1 MPVAAARRIR
11 NTRTQTAPLRF
22 DQRLILNQWMLSL
35 FEVNTFEQLA
45 DLLKGPDV
53 EGFDADNVSLFH
65 HRLAA
70 RRFER
75 HELSAQQLLEYDQSI
90 VRHWLAI
97 TERRNRIGHRLYP
110 KYFQYL
116 SLLFTEIYLDRY
128 FRDPA
133 RLLADLNVHV
143 REFNADK
150 PTANQIEAYEA
161 GELNKLAFWNAT
173 GSGKTLLMHVNVR
186 QYQHYLCLHGRE
198 RELNR
203 VILLTPNEGL
213 SRQHLGEF
221 AESGV
226 AAELFVKEGRSLFA
240 GHSVEIIDIHKLK
253 DEMGD
258 RTVAVDAFEGNNL
271 VLVDEGHRG
280 AGGVEWMDKRN
291 RLCENGFSFEYS
303 ATFGQAIKAARN
315 AKLTQAYAKCIL
327 FDYSYKY
334 FYRDGYGKDYQILN
348 LQDDSHEELQELYLT
363 ACFLVFYQQLRLF
376 LDQRDTFRPYLIEHP
391 LWVFVGG
398 SVYAVRTQNRRRV
411 SDVLSILLFLAGFVK
426 NRAEAVRRIERLRT
440 GHAGLLDSRNREIF
454 AGAFNYLASQSRSSE
469 ELYDDVLR
477 TVLHAP
483 VQAALHVENLR
494 GTDGE
499 IALRL
504 GDGPAFGLINVGD
517 AASLCKLCEEHNELV
532 VTEREFSGSLFRG
545 INDDTTVNILIGSK
559 KFTEGWNSWRVSTMG
574 LMNIGRSEGSEIIQL
589 FGRGVRLKGYEFGLK
604 RSRRLEGVRPP
615 KHIETLETLNIF
627 GIRADYMGQFKE
639 YLADEGLPANEER
652 IELDLPVINNLGAKR
667 LRMIRLKDG
676 VDFKRSGPKPTLA
689 RLDGQL
695 TRQPIT
701 VDWYPKIQ
709 TQRSKG
715 LRPTTDV
722 AVKGS
727 GKLESHHLA
736 FLDVEA
742 IFFELERFKNERSW
756 YNLNLPRGSIRELLS
771 SPDWYHLLIPK
782 EELAFTNFGKVRLWQ
797 EIATVLLKKYC
808 DRYYKYRKNE
818 YEMPYLEYCDLS
830 ADDPN
835 FFGEYR
841 FLIDESR
848 EDIIETLQ
856 QLRFSIE
863 RGELRDLDLA
873 NFQAISFGQH
883 LYEPLIHLK
892 SDLVEVRP
900 VHLNEGERDFI
911 IDLRSFYQENRAVF
925 REKELYLL
933 RNQSRGRGVGFF
945 EAGNFYPD
953 FILWLVDGRHQH
965 IAFVDPKGISHL
977 KGPDDPKI
985 SFYRTIKDLEARLG
999 DTNVT
1004 LHSFILSNTP
1014 YEQVSWWDGGM
1025 TLAEF
1030 EARHVLFTKSDRDI
1044 YISKMVHEILRG
1056 ESTSVSGRGPGL
1068 PRTRPGTNL

>member
-1 MPVAAARRIR
+1 MTVAAARRTR
-11 NTRTQTAPLRF
+11 NARTQTAPLRF
-22 DQRLILNQWMLSL
+22 DQRLVLNQWMLSL

-45 DLLKGPDV
+45 EMLKAPDV

-75 HELSAQQLLEYDQSI
+75 QELSAQHLLEYDQSI
-90 VRHWLAI
+90 VCHWLAI
-97 TERRNRIGHRLYP
+97 TEKRNLIGHRLYP

-128 FRDPA
+128 FRDTA
-133 RLLADLNVHV
+133 RLLADLNAHV
-143 REFNADK
+143 REFNADQ
-150 PTANQIEAYEA
+150 PPVSQIEAYEA

-186 QYQHYLCLHGRE
+186 QYQHYLGLHSRK

-203 VILLTPNEGL
+203 IILLTPNEEL

-226 AAELFVKEGRSLFA
+226 AAELFVKERRGLFA

-315 AKLTQAYAKCIL
+315 AKLAQAYAKCVL

-334 FYRDGYGKDYQILN
+334 FYRDGYGKDYRILN
-348 LQDDSHEELQELYLT
+348 LQGNSREELQELYLT

-398 SVYAVRTQNRRRV
+398 SVNAVRTQNGRRV
-411 SDVLSILLFLAGFVK
+411 SDVLSILLFLARFVK
-426 NRAEAVRRIERLRT
+426 NRAEAVRRIKRLRT
-440 GHAGLLDSRNREIF
+440 GHAGLLDSRNREVF
-454 AGAFNYLASQSRSSE
+454 AGAFNYLAGQSRSSE
-469 ELYDDVLR
+469 ELYDDMLR
-477 TVLHAP
+477 TVLNAP
-483 VQAALHVENLR
+483 VQTALHVENLR
-494 GTDGE
+494 GADGE

-504 GDGPAFGLINVGD
+504 GDGPPFGVINVGD
-517 AASLCKLCEEHNELV
+517 ATSLCKLCEEHDELV

-545 INDDTTVNILIGSK
+545 INDDDTTVNILIGSK

-589 FGRGVRLKGYEFGLK
+589 FGRGVRLKGHEFGLK

-615 KHIETLETLNIF
+615 GHIETLETLNIF
-627 GIRADYMGQFKE
+627 GIRSDYMAQFKE

-652 IELDLPVINNLGAKR
+652 IEFELPVINNLGTKK
-667 LRMIRLKDG
+667 LRMIRLKGG
-676 VDFKRSGPKPTLA
+676 VDFKRSDPKPTLA

-715 LRPTTDV
+715 LRSTVDV
-722 AVKGS
+722 AMMDS
-727 GKLESHHLA
+727 CKLGSHHLA
-736 FLDVEA
+736 FLDMEA

-756 YNLNLPRGSIRELLS
+756 YNLNLPRESIRELLS
-771 SPDWYHLLIPK
+771 SPDWYNLLIPK

-808 DRYYKYRKNE
+808 DRYYKHRKNE
-818 YEMPYLEYCDLS
+818 YEMPYLELCDLGTE
-830 ADDPN
+830 DPN
-835 FFGEYR
+835 FFKDYR

-848 EDIIETLQ
+848 ADIIEA
-856 QLRFSIE
+856 LREVKRSIG
-863 RGELRDLDLA
+863 RGELRELDLA
-873 NFQAISFGQH
+873 NFQALSFGQH
-883 LYEPLIHLK
+883 LYEPLVHLK

-911 IDLRSFYQENRAVF
+911 IDLRSFYQENQSAF
-925 REKELYLL
+925 RDKELYLL

-953 FILWLVDGRHQH
+953 FILWLVDRWHQH
-965 IAFVDPKGISHL
+965 IAFVDPKGIIHL

-985 SFYRTIKDLEARLG
+985 GFYRTIKDLEARLG

-1014 YEQVSWWDGGM
+1014 YEQVNWWGGGM
-1025 TLAEF
+1025 TLADF
-1030 EARHVLFTKSDRDI
+1030 ESRHVLFNKPDRNI
-1044 YISKMVHEILRG
+1044 YIGKMVHEILRQ
-1056 ESTSVSGRGPGL
+1056 T
-1068 PRTRPGTNL
+1068 

>member
-1 MPVAAARRIR
+1 MTVAAARGVRS
-11 NTRTQTAPLRF
+11 TRTQTAPLRF
-22 DQRLILNQWMLSL
+22 DQRLVLNQWMLSL
-35 FEVNTFEQLA
+35 FEVDGFEQLA
-45 DLLKGPDV
+45 KMLEGSDV

-65 HRLAA
+65 YRLAA

-75 HELSAQQLLEYDQSI
+75 DELSAQQLLEYDQSI

-97 TERRNRIGHRLYP
+97 TERRNLTGHRLYP

-133 RLLADLNVHV
+133 RLLADLNAHV
-143 REFNADK
+143 RDFNADK
-150 PTANQIEAYEA
+150 PSASQVEAYEA
-161 GELNKLAFWNAT
+161 GDLNKLAFWNAT
-173 GSGKTLLMHVNVR
+173 GSGKTLLMHINVR
-186 QYQHYLCLHGRE
+186 QYQHYLGLHGRE

-203 VILLTPNEGL
+203 IILLTPNEGL

-226 AAELFVKEGRSLFA
+226 IAELFVKEGRGLFA

-253 DEMGD
+253 DQMGD

-315 AKLTQAYAKCIL
+315 PRLAQVYAKCIL

-348 LQDDSHEELQELYLT
+348 LQDDSHGERRELYLT

-376 LDQRDTFRPYLIEHP
+376 FDEREAFRPYLLEHP

-398 SVYAVRTQNRRRV
+398 SVNAVRTQNGRRV

-426 NRAEAVRRIERLRT
+426 DRAQAVRRIERLRT

-454 AGAFNYLASQSRSSE
+454 AGAFNYLAGQARPSE
-469 ELYDDVLR
+469 EIYDDMLRAVLNA
-477 TVLHAP
+477 H

-499 IALRL
+499 IALRV
-504 GDGPAFGLINVGD
+504 GDGPPFGLINVGD
-517 AASLCKLCEEHNELV
+517 AASLCKLCEEHDELV

-545 INDDTTVNILIGSK
+545 INEDDTTVNVLIGSK

-589 FGRGVRLKGYEFGLK
+589 FGRGVRLKGYEFCLK
-604 RSRRLEGVRPP
+604 RSRCLEGVRPP
-615 KHIETLETLNIF
+615 RHVETLETLNIF

-639 YLADEGLPANEER
+639 YLADEGLPANEGRTEF
-652 IELDLPVINNLGAKR
+652 ELPVIKNLGTKR
-667 LRMIRLKDG
+667 LRMLRLKPG
-676 VDFKRSGPKPTLA
+676 VDFKRGGPKPTLA

-695 TRQPIT
+695 TSQPIT

-709 TQRSKG
+709 TERSKG

-722 AVKGS
+722 AVKDS
-727 GKLESHHLA
+727 CKLESHHIA
-736 FLDVEA
+736 FMDMEA

-756 YNLNLPRGSIRELLS
+756 YNLNLPRESIRELLS
-771 SPDWYHLLIPK
+771 SPGWYQLLIPK
-782 EELAFTNFGKVRLWQ
+782 EELDFTTFGKVRLWQ

-808 DRYYKYRKNE
+808 DRYYKHRKNE
-818 YEMPYLEYCDLS
+818 YEMPHLELRELS
-830 ADDPN
+830 AEDQN
-835 FFGEYR
+835 FFEYYR
-841 FLIDESR
+841 FLVDESR
-848 EDIIETLQ
+848 EDIVEALR
-856 QLRFSIE
+856 QLKGAIE
-863 RGELRDLDLA
+863 RGELRDVDLA

-900 VHLNEGERDFI
+900 VHLNEGERDFV
-911 IDLRSFYQENRAVF
+911 IDLRSFYQERRESF
-925 REKELYLL
+925 RGKELYLL

-953 FILWLVDGRHQH
+953 FILWLVDAQRQH
-965 IAFVDPKGISHL
+965 IAFVDPKGIIHL

-985 SFYRTIKDLEARLG
+985 SFYSSVKALEARLG
-999 DTNVT
+999 DKNVT

-1014 YEQVSWWDGGM
+1014 YEQVRWWRDGM
-1025 TLAEF
+1025 TLADF
-1030 EARHVLFTKSDRDI
+1030 ESRHVLFTEPDRNV
-1044 YISKMVHEILRG
+1044 YIGKMVNEILG
-1056 ESTSVSGRGPGL
+1056 HK
-1068 PRTRPGTNL
+1068 

>member
-1 MPVAAARRIR
+1 MTVAAARRTR
-11 NTRTQTAPLRF
+11 NARTQTAPLRF
-22 DQRLILNQWMLSL
+22 DQRLVLNRWMLSL
-35 FEVNTFEQLA
+35 FEVDAFEQLA
-45 DLLKGPDV
+45 ETFKGSDA
-53 EGFDADNVSLFH
+53 EGFDADNISLFQ
-65 HRLAA
+65 HRLAT

-75 HELSAQQLLEYDQSI
+75 QELSAQQLLEYDQSI

-97 TERRNRIGHRLYP
+97 TEKRNLIGHRLYP

-133 RLLADLNVHV
+133 GLLADLNAHV

-150 PTANQIEAYEA
+150 PVASQIEAYEA

-186 QYQHYLCLHGRE
+186 QYQHYLRLHGRE

-226 AAELFVKEGRSLFA
+226 AAELFVKEGRGLFA

-280 AGGVEWMDKRN
+280 ASGVEWMDKRN

-315 AKLTQAYAKCIL
+315 AKSAQVYARCIL

-348 LQDDSHEELQELYLT
+348 LQDNSHEELQELYLT

-376 LDQRDTFRPYLIEHP
+376 LDQRDAFRPYLIEHP

-398 SVYAVRTQNRRRV
+398 SVNAVRTQNGRRV
-411 SDVLSILLFLAGFVK
+411 SDVLSILLFLARFVK
-426 NRAEAVRRIERLRT
+426 DRTEAVRRIERLRT

-454 AGAFNYLASQSRSSE
+454 AGAFNYLAGQSYSSE
-469 ELYDDVLR
+469 ELYDDMLRAVLN
-477 TVLHAP
+477 AP
-483 VQAALHVENLR
+483 VNAALHVENLR

-504 GDGPAFGLINVGD
+504 GDGTPFGVINVGD
-517 AASLCKLCEEHNELV
+517 SASLCKLCEEHPELV

-545 INDDTTVNILIGSK
+545 IDDDDTTVNILIGSK

-604 RSRRLEGVRPP
+604 RSHRLGGIRPP
-615 KHIETLETLNIF
+615 GHIETLETLNIF
-627 GIRADYMGQFKE
+627 GIRSDYMAQFKE

-652 IELDLPVINNLGAKR
+652 IEFELPVINNLGTKK
-667 LRMIRLKDG
+667 LRMIRLKKG
-676 VDFKRSGPKPTLA
+676 VDFKRNGPKPTLA

-709 TQRSKG
+709 TRRSKG
-715 LRPTTDV
+715 LRSAADL
-722 AVKGS
+722 AVKDS
-727 GKLESHHLA
+727 CKLESYHLA

-756 YNLNLPRGSIRELLS
+756 YNLNLPRESVRELLS

-797 EIATVLLKKYC
+797 EIATVLLRKYC
-808 DRYYKYRKNE
+808 DRYYKHRKNE
-818 YEMPYLEYCDLS
+818 YEMPHLELCDLS

-835 FFGEYR
+835 FFDGYR

-848 EDIIETLQ
+848 GDIIEALR
-856 QLRFSIE
+856 QLKRSIE
-863 RGELRDLDLA
+863 RGELREIDLA

-883 LYEPLIHLK
+883 LYEPLVHLK

-911 IDLRSFYQENRAVF
+911 IDLRSFYQDNRAAF
-925 REKELYLL
+925 HEKELYLL

-977 KGPDDPKI
+977 KGADDPKI
-985 SFYRTIKDLEARLG
+985 SFYHTIKDLEARLG

-1014 YEQVSWWDGGM
+1014 YEQVNWWDGGM
-1025 TLAEF
+1025 TLADF
-1030 EARHVLFTKSDRDI
+1030 ESRHVLFTKPDRNT
-1044 YISKMVHEILRG
+1044 YIGKLVHEILR
-1056 ESTSVSGRGPGL
+1056 
-1068 PRTRPGTNL
+1068 

>member
-1 MPVAAARRIR
+1 MTVAAARRVR
-11 NTRTQTAPLRF
+11 NARTQTAPLRF
-22 DQRLILNQWMLSL
+22 DQRLVLNRWMLSL
-35 FEVNTFEQLA
+35 FEADNFEQLA
-45 DLLKGPDV
+45 KIFEAPDA

-65 HRLAA
+65 QRLAT

-75 HELSAQQLLEYDQSI
+75 KELSAQQLLEYDQSI
-90 VRHWLAI
+90 TRHWLAI
-97 TERRNRIGHRLYP
+97 TERRNLAGHRLYP

-133 RLLADLNVHV
+133 RLLADLNAHV
-143 REFNADK
+143 REFNAEQ
-150 PTANQIEAYEA
+150 PPASQLEAYEA

-186 QYQHYLCLHGRE
+186 QYRHYLDLHGRG

-203 VILLTPNEGL
+203 IILLTPNEGL

-226 AAELFVKEGRSLFA
+226 AAELFVKEGRGLFA

-253 DEMGD
+253 EEMGD

-280 AGGVEWMDKRN
+280 VGGVEWMDKRN

-303 ATFGQAIKAARN
+303 ATFGQAMKAARN
-315 AKLTQAYAKCIL
+315 AKLTQAYAKCII

-348 LQDDSHEELQELYLT
+348 LQDNSHEELQELYLT

-376 LDQRDTFRPYLIEHP
+376 LDQRDAFRPYLLEHP

-398 SVYAVRTQNRRRV
+398 SVNAVRTQNGRRV
-411 SDVLSILLFLAGFVK
+411 SDVLSILLFLAQFVR
-426 NRAEAVRRIERLRT
+426 NRAEAVGRIERLRM

-454 AGAFNYLASQSRSSE
+454 AGAFNYLAGQHRSSE
-469 ELYDDVLR
+469 ELYEDMLRAVLN
-477 TVLHAP
+477 AP
-483 VQAALHVENLR
+483 AQAALHVENLR

-504 GDGPAFGLINVGD
+504 GDRPPFGVINVGD
-517 AASLCKLCEEHNELV
+517 AASLCKLCEGHDELV

-545 INDDTTVNILIGSK
+545 INDDDTTVNILIGSK

-627 GIRADYMGQFKE
+627 GVRADYMAQFKE
-639 YLADEGLPANEER
+639 YLADEGLPANENR
-652 IELDLPVINNLGAKR
+652 IEVRLPVTNNVWTKR
-667 LRMIRLKDG
+667 LRMPRLKEG
-676 VDFKRSGPKPTLA
+676 VDFKRNGPKPTLA
-689 RLDGQL
+689 RLIGQL
-695 TRQPIT
+695 TRQPIN

-722 AVKGS
+722 AVKDS

-736 FLDVEA
+736 FLDMEA

-756 YNLNLPRGSIRELLS
+756 YNLNLPRESIRELLS
-771 SPDWYHLLIPK
+771 SPDWYTLLIPK
-782 EELAFTNFGKVRLWQ
+782 EELAFTNFDKVRLWQ

-808 DRYYKYRKNE
+808 DRYYKHRKNE
-818 YEMPYLEYCDLS
+818 YEMPHLEYCDLS
-830 ADDPN
+830 AGDPN
-835 FFGEYR
+835 FFDEYR
-841 FLIDESR
+841 FLVDESR
-848 EDIIETLQ
+848 EDVIDALR
-856 QLRFSIE
+856 QLKYAVE
-863 RGELRDLDLA
+863 RGELRDVDLA

-892 SDLVEVRP
+892 SDLIEVRP

-911 IDLRSFYQENRAVF
+911 IDLRSLYQENRAAF

-985 SFYRTIKDLEARLG
+985 SFYRTIKDLEARLC
-999 DTNVT
+999 DTNVI
-1004 LHSFILSNTP
+1004 LHSFILSHTP

-1025 TLAEF
+1025 TLSDF
-1030 EARHVLFTKSDRDI
+1030 EARHVLFTKPDRNI
-1044 YISKMVHEILRG
+1044 YISKIIHAILG
-1056 ESTSVSGRGPGL
+1056 QK
-1068 PRTRPGTNL
+1068 

>member
-11 NTRTQTAPLRF
+11 NTRTQITPLRF
-22 DQRLILNQWMLSL
+22 DQRLVLNRWMLSL

-45 DLLKGPDV
+45 KMLEGPDV
-53 EGFDADNVSLFH
+53 EGFDADNISLFH

-70 RRFER
+70 RRLER
-75 HELSAQQLLEYDQSI
+75 YELSAQQLLEYDQSI

-97 TERRNRIGHRLYP
+97 TEKRNLAGHRLYP

-128 FRDPA
+128 FRDPT
-133 RLLADLNVHV
+133 RLLADLNAHV

-150 PTANQIEAYEA
+150 PAANQIEAYEA

-173 GSGKTLLMHVNVR
+173 GSGKTLLMHINAR
-186 QYQHYLCLHGRE
+186 QYQYYLGLHGRE

-203 VILLTPNEGL
+203 IILLTPNEGL

-226 AAELFVKEGRSLFA
+226 AAELFVKEGRGLFA

-303 ATFGQAIKAARN
+303 ATFGQAVKAARN

-334 FYRDGYGKDYQILN
+334 FYRDGYGKDYRILN
-348 LQDDSHEELQELYLT
+348 LQDNSHEELQELYLT

-376 LDQRDTFRPYLIEHP
+376 LDERDAFRPYLIEHP

-398 SVYAVRTQNRRRV
+398 SVNAVRTQNGRRV

-426 NRAEAVRRIERLRT
+426 DRAEAVRRIERLRT

-454 AGAFNYLASQSRSSE
+454 AGAFNYLAGQSRSSE
-469 ELYDDVLR
+469 ELYDDMLR

-483 VQAALHVENLR
+483 IQAALHVENLR

-504 GDGPAFGLINVGD
+504 GDGPPFGLINVGD

-532 VTEREFSGSLFRG
+532 VTEREFSGSLFRD
-545 INDDTTVNILIGSK
+545 INDNDTTVNILIGSK
-559 KFTEGWNSWRVSTMG
+559 KFTEGWSSWRVSTMG

-589 FGRGVRLKGYEFGLK
+589 FGRGVRLKGYEFCLK

-639 YLADEGLPANEER
+639 YLADEGLPANEGR
-652 IELDLPVINNLGAKR
+652 IELKLPVINNLGTKR
-667 LRMIRLKDG
+667 LPMIRLKKG
-676 VDFKRSGPKPTLA
+676 VDFKRGGPKPTLA
-689 RLDGQL
+689 RPDGQL
-695 TRQPIT
+695 GRQPIT

-709 TQRSKG
+709 TRRSKG
-715 LRPTTDV
+715 LRQTTDV
-722 AVKGS
+722 AVKDS
-727 GKLESHHLA
+727 GKLGSHHLA
-736 FLDVEA
+736 FLDMEA

-756 YNLNLPRGSIRELLS
+756 YNLNLPRASIRELLS

-808 DRYYKYRKNE
+808 DRYYKHRKNE

-835 FFGEYR
+835 FFDEYR

-856 QLRFSIE
+856 QLKCSIE
-863 RGELRDLDLA
+863 RGELRDIDLA
-873 NFQAISFGQH
+873 NFQAISFDQH
-883 LYEPLIHLK
+883 LYVPLIHLK

-925 REKELYLL
+925 GEKELYLL

-965 IAFVDPKGISHL
+965 ITFVDPKGISHL

-985 SFYRTIKDLEARLG
+985 NFYRTIKGLEARLG

-1014 YEQVSWWDGGM
+1014 YEQVSWWDSGI
-1025 TLAEF
+1025 TLADF
-1030 EARHVLFTKSDRDI
+1030 ESRHVLFTKSDRNI
-1044 YISKMVHEILRG
+1044 YIRKMVNEIFRQK
-1056 ESTSVSGRGPGL
+1056 
-1068 PRTRPGTNL
+1068 

>member
-1 MPVAAARRIR
+1 MPVAAARRTR

-22 DQRLILNQWMLSL
+22 DQRLVLNQWMLSL
-35 FEVNTFEQLA
+35 FEVKTFAPLA
-45 DLLKGPDV
+45 EVLTDSDL

-70 RRFER
+70 RRSER
-75 HELSAQQLLEYDQSI
+75 PELSAQQLLEYDQSI

-97 TERRNRIGHRLYP
+97 TEKRNLIGHRLYP

-133 RLLADLNVHV
+133 RLLADLNAYV

-150 PTANQIEAYEA
+150 PVSSQLETYEA
-161 GELNKLAFWNAT
+161 GDLNKLAFWNAT

-186 QYQHYLCLHGRE
+186 QYQHHLRLHGRA
-198 RELNR
+198 RALNR
-203 VILLTPNEGL
+203 IILLTPNEGL
-213 SRQHLGEF
+213 SRQHLTEF

-226 AAELFVKEGRSLFA
+226 GAELFVKEGRGLYA

-258 RTVAVDAFEGNNL
+258 KTVAVDAFEGNNL

-280 AGGVEWMDKRN
+280 AGGGEWMDKRN

-315 AKLTQAYAKCIL
+315 AKLTQTYAKCIL

-348 LQDDSHEELQELYLT
+348 LQDNSHEELQELYLT
-363 ACFLVFYQQLRLF
+363 ACFLIFYQQLRLF
-376 LDQRDTFRPYLIEHP
+376 LDQRNAFRPYLLEHP

-398 SVYAVRTQNRRRV
+398 SVNAVRRTKDGRRV
-411 SDVLSILLFLAGFVK
+411 SDVLSILLFLARFVK
-426 NRAEAVRRIERLRT
+426 NRAEAVGRIERLRT

-454 AGAFNYLASQSRSSE
+454 AGAFNYLAGQSRSSE
-469 ELYDDVLR
+469 ELYDDILR
-477 TVLHAP
+477 AVLHAP
-483 VQAALHVENLR
+483 ARAALHVEHLR

-504 GDGPAFGLINVGD
+504 GDGPPFGVINVGD
-517 AASLCKLCEEHNELV
+517 AASLCKLCEEHDELFV
-532 VTEREFSGSLFRG
+532 AEREFSGSLFRG
-545 INDDTTVNILIGSK
+545 INDDDTTVNLLIGSK

-589 FGRGVRLKGYEFGLK
+589 FGRGVRLKGFEFGLK
-604 RSRRLEGVRPP
+604 RSRRLAGMRPP
-615 KHIETLETLNIF
+615 EHVGLLETLNIF
-627 GIRADYMGQFKE
+627 GIRSDYMAQFKE

-652 IELDLPVINNLGAKR
+652 LEFELPVINNLGTKR

-676 VDFKRSGPKPTLA
+676 IDFKRNGPKPTLM

-701 VDWYPKIQ
+701 VDWYPKLQ

-715 LRPTTDV
+715 LRSTADV
-722 AVKGS
+722 AVKDS
-727 GKLESHHLA
+727 CKLASHHLA
-736 FLDVEA
+736 FLDMES
-742 IFFELERFKNERSW
+742 IFFELARFKNERSW
-756 YNLNLPRGSIRELLS
+756 YNLNLPRASIRELLS
-771 SPDWYHLLIPK
+771 SPDWYHLLLPK
-782 EELAFTNFGKVRLWQ
+782 EELAFTNFDKVRLWQ

-808 DRYYKYRKNE
+808 DRYYKHRKNE
-818 YEMPYLEYCDLS
+818 YEMPHLELCDLS

-835 FFGEYR
+835 FFDEYN
-841 FLIDESR
+841 FLVDESR
-848 EDIIETLQ
+848 ADIIDA
-856 QLRFSIE
+856 LRELKRSIG
-863 RGELRDLDLA
+863 RGELRNVNLA
-873 NFQAISFGQH
+873 NFQALSFSQH
-883 LYEPLIHLK
+883 LYEPLVYLK

-911 IDLRSFYQENRAVF
+911 IDLRAFYQEKRADL

-965 IAFVDPKGISHL
+965 IAFVDPKGITHL

-985 SFYRTIKDLEARLG
+985 GFYRTIKDLETRLG

-1004 LHSFILSNTP
+1004 LHSFILSHTP
-1014 YEQVSWWDGGM
+1014 YERVSWWNGGM
-1025 TLAEF
+1025 TLADF
-1030 EARHVLFTKSDRDI
+1030 ESRHVLFTRPDRNI
-1044 YISKMVHEILRG
+1044 YIGKLIDEILR
-1056 ESTSVSGRGPGL
+1056 
-1068 PRTRPGTNL
+1068 

>member
-1 MPVAAARRIR
+1 MTVAAARRTR
-11 NTRTQTAPLRF
+11 NARTQTAPLRF
-22 DQRLILNQWMLSL
+22 DQRLVLNQWVLSL
-35 FEVNTFEQLA
+35 FEVDTFGQLA
-45 DLLKGPDV
+45 EALKGADV

-97 TERRNRIGHRLYP
+97 TDRRNRAGHQLYP

-128 FRDPA
+128 FRDTT
-133 RLLADLNVHV
+133 RLLADLNARV
-143 REFNADK
+143 RGFNADQ
-150 PTANQIEAYEA
+150 PAASQVEAYEA
-161 GELNKLAFWNAT
+161 GDLNKLAFWNAT

-186 QYQHYLCLHGRE
+186 QYRHYLRLHGRE

-226 AAELFVKEGRSLFA
+226 GAELFVKEGRGLFA

-258 RTVAVDAFEGNNL
+258 KAVAVDAFEGNNL

-280 AGGVEWMDKRN
+280 AGGVEWMGKRN

-348 LQDDSHEELQELYLT
+348 LQDTSHEELQELYLT
-363 ACFLVFYQQLRLF
+363 ACLLVFYQQLRLF
-376 LDQRDTFRPYLIEHP
+376 LDRRDAFRPYLIEHP

-398 SVYAVRTQNRRRV
+398 SVNAVRTQNGRRV
-411 SDVLSILLFLAGFVK
+411 SDVLSILLFLARFVK
-426 NRAEAVRRIERLRT
+426 DRAEAVRRIERLRT
-440 GHAGLLDSRNREIF
+440 GRAGLLDSRKREIF
-454 AGAFNYLASQSRSSE
+454 AGAFNYLAGQSRSSE
-469 ELYDDVLR
+469 ELHDHILRAVLN
-477 TVLHAP
+477 AP
-483 VQAALHVENLR
+483 AQAALHVENLR

-504 GDGPAFGLINVGD
+504 GDAPPFGVINVGD
-517 AASLCKLCEEHNELV
+517 AASLCKLCEEHEELF

-545 INDDTTVNILIGSK
+545 INDDDTTVNILIGSK
-559 KFTEGWNSWRVSTMG
+559 KFAEGWNSWRVSTMG

-604 RSRRLEGVRPP
+604 RSHRLEGIRPP
-615 KHIETLETLNIF
+615 GHIEMLETLNIF
-627 GIRADYMGQFKE
+627 GIRSDYMAQFKE
-639 YLADEGLPANEER
+639 HLADEGLPANEER
-652 IELDLPVINNLGAKR
+652 IEFELPVINNLGTKK
-667 LRMIRLKDG
+667 LRMIRLKGG
-676 VDFKRSGPKPTLA
+676 VDFKCNGPKPTLA

-715 LRPTTDV
+715 LRSTADV
-722 AVKGS
+722 AVKDS
-727 GKLESHHLA
+727 CKLGSHHLA
-736 FLDVEA
+736 FLDIES
-742 IFFELERFKNERSW
+742 IFFELGRFKNERSW
-756 YNLNLPRGSIRELLS
+756 YNLNLPRASIRELLS
-771 SPDWYHLLIPK
+771 SPDWYRLLIPK
-782 EELAFTNFGKVRLWQ
+782 EEMAFTNFDKVRLWQ
-797 EIATVLLKKYC
+797 EVATVLLKKYC
-808 DRYYKYRKNE
+808 DRYYKHRKNE
-818 YEMPYLEYCDLS
+818 YEMPHLELCDLS

-835 FFGEYR
+835 FFDEYHFR
-841 FLIDESR
+841 VDESR
-848 EDIIETLQ
+848 EDIIKSLR
-856 QLRFSIE
+856 QLKDAVE
-863 RGELRDLDLA
+863 RGELRDVDLA
-873 NFQAISFGQH
+873 NFQAVSFSRH
-883 LYEPLIHLK
+883 LYEPLVHLE
-892 SDLVEVRP
+892 SELVEVRP
-900 VHLNEGERDFI
+900 VPLNEGERDFI
-911 IDLRSFYQENRAVF
+911 IDLRSFYQENRADF
-925 REKELYLL
+925 QGKELYLL

-953 FILWLVDGRHQH
+953 FVLWLVDGRHQH
-965 IAFVDPKGISHL
+965 IAFVDPKGIIHL
-977 KGPDDPKI
+977 KGPDDPKV
-985 SFYRTIKDLEARLG
+985 SFYRTIKDLETRLG
-999 DTNVT
+999 DTQVT
-1004 LHSFILSNTP
+1004 LHSFILSNTA
-1014 YEQVSWWDGGM
+1014 YERVSWWNGGM
-1025 TLAEF
+1025 TLADF
-1030 EARHVLFTKSDRDI
+1030 ESRHVLFTRPDRDG
-1044 YISKMVHEILRG
+1044 YIGKLVREILR
-1056 ESTSVSGRGPGL
+1056 
-1068 PRTRPGTNL
+1068 